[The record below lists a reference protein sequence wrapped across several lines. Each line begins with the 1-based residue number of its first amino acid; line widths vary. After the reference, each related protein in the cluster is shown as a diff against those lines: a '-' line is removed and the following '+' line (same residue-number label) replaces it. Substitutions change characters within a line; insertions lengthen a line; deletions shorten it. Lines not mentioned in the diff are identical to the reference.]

1 MYLIHKGLN
10 LDKTKYQFPFTVVT
24 NQTVSDC
31 NWKNAYLAKR
41 KPKIPKGTVLSIT
54 NMFQN
59 FEGSWLVT
67 EYGGFY
73 YSINPEYVD
82 VKE

>member
-1 MYLIHKGLN
+1 MYLIHKDLD

-31 NWKNAYLAKR
+31 NWKTAYLAKR